1 MKLNPLE
8 LDALT
13 EIFNHG
19 VGQAALALSELAG
32 EEVLLSAPKV
42 EELYKRDITDKL
54 DAQGANRI
62 CAVRQGFTGAVNTE
76 ALLMF
81 PVDQSL
87 RLVQMMVGD
96 DFPLDQLSEMEQES
110 LAEIGNILLNSV
122 VSSVAD
128 MLHIEFEG
136 SLPYVELGQVT
147 EMLHSGSGSGTDDL
161 ILSLQINF
169 EIATRQIQGYLVFL
183 LDVASGDIL
192 QEKIADFIES
202 LS

>member
-1 MKLNPLE
+1 MKLTALQ
-8 LDALT
+8 LDALA

-32 EEVLLSAPKV
+32 EEVQLSAPQV
-42 EELYKRDITDKL
+42 EELSRLQITEKL
-54 DAQGANRI
+54 NAQGADRI
-62 CAVRQGFTGAVNTE
+62 CAVRQGFSGAINTE

-87 RLVQMMVGD
+87 HLVQMMVGN
-96 DFPLDQLSEMEQES
+96 DFPLAQLGEMEQES

-128 MLHIEFEG
+128 MLDIEFEG
-136 SLPYVELGQVT
+136 TLPQVELGQVA
-147 EMLHSGSGSGTDDL
+147 EVLHASESSGEL

-169 EIATRQIQGYLVFL
+169 KIASRQIQGYLVFL
-183 LDVASGDIL
+183 LDVTSSEML
-192 QEKIADFIES
+192 EKKISAFLGS
-202 LS
+202 LP

>member
-1 MKLNPLE
+1 MKLTALQ
-8 LDALT
+8 LDALA

-32 EEVLLSAPKV
+32 EEVQLSAPKV
-42 EELYKRDITDKL
+42 EELSRSQITSRL
-54 DAQGANRI
+54 NGQGADRI
-62 CAVRQGFTGAVNTE
+62 CAVRQGFSGDINTE

-87 RLVQMMVGD
+87 QLVQLMVGD
-96 DFPLDQLSEMEQES
+96 DFPLAQLSEMEQES

-128 MLHIEFEG
+128 MLDIQFEG
-136 SLPYVELGQVT
+136 TLPHVELGQVSDV
-147 EMLHSGSGSGTDDL
+147 LHGSDSLEDL

-169 EIATRQIQGYLVFL
+169 KIASRQIQGYLVFL
-183 LDVASGDIL
+183 LDVASGDTL
-192 QEKIADFIES
+192 EKKISAFLGN

>member
-1 MKLNPLE
+1 MTLNPLQ

-19 VGQAALALSELAG
+19 VGLAANALSELAG
-32 EEVLLSAPKV
+32 EEVQLSVPKI
-42 EELYKRDITDKL
+42 EELSKREISDKL

-62 CAVRQGFTGAVNTE
+62 CAVRQGFSGVLNTE

-87 RLVQMMVGD
+87 QLVQLMVGNE
-96 DFPLDQLSEMEQES
+96 FPLEQLSEMEQES

-136 SLPYVELGQVT
+136 TLPQVELGQVA
-147 EMLHSGSGSGTDDL
+147 EVLNSGHGVEDL

-169 EIATRQIQGYLVFL
+169 SIASRQIQGYLVFL
-183 LDVASGDIL
+183 LDVASSDVL
-192 QEKIADFIES
+192 ERKLSAFIEQ
-202 LS
+202 LP

>member
-1 MKLNPLE
+1 MKITALQ
-8 LDALT
+8 LDALA

-32 EEVLLSAPKV
+32 EEVQLSAPQV
-42 EELYKRDITDKL
+42 EELSRLQITEKL
-54 DAQGANRI
+54 NAQGADRI
-62 CAVRQGFTGAVNTE
+62 CAVRQGFSGAINTE

-87 RLVQMMVGD
+87 HLVQMMVGN
-96 DFPLDQLSEMEQES
+96 DFPLAQLGEMEQES

-128 MLHIEFEG
+128 MLDIEFEG
-136 SLPYVELGQVT
+136 TLPQVELGQVAEVLHAT
-147 EMLHSGSGSGTDDL
+147 ESLGEL

-169 EIATRQIQGYLVFL
+169 KIASRQIQGYLVFL
-183 LDVASGDIL
+183 LDVTSSAML
-192 QEKIADFIES
+192 EKKISAFLGS
-202 LS
+202 LP

>member
-1 MKLNPLE
+1 MKLNALE

-32 EEVLLSAPKV
+32 EEVLLSVPKV
-42 EELYKRDITDKL
+42 EELSKREITDKL

-62 CAVRQGFTGAVNTE
+62 CAVRQGFSGPVNTE

-87 RLVQMMVGD
+87 RLVQLMVGD
-96 DFPLDQLSEMEQES
+96 DFPLAQLSEMEQES

-136 SLPYVELGQVT
+136 SLPQVELGQVADV
-147 EMLHSGSGSGTDDL
+147 LHAGTGLDDL
-161 ILSLQINF
+161 VLSLQINF
-169 EIATRQIQGYLVFL
+169 EIASRQIQGYLVFL
-183 LDVASGDIL
+183 LDVASSDAL
-192 QEKIADFIES
+192 EKKLAAFIES

>member
-1 MKLNPLE
+1 MKLNALE

-32 EEVLLSAPKV
+32 EQVMLSVPKV
-42 EELYKRDITDKL
+42 EELSKRAITDTL
-54 DAQGANRI
+54 DAQGAHRV

-87 RLVQMMVGD
+87 RLVQLMVGD
-96 DFPLDQLSEMEQES
+96 DFPLAQLSEMEQES

-136 SLPYVELGQVT
+136 SLPHVELGQVADV
-147 EMLHSGSGSGTDDL
+147 LHGGSGLDDL

-183 LDVASGDIL
+183 LDVASSDVL
-192 QEKIADFIES
+192 KKKITAFIES

>member
-8 LDALT
+8 IDALT

-19 VGQAALALSELAG
+19 VGQAAHALSELAG
-32 EEVLLSAPKV
+32 EEVLLSVPKV
-42 EELYKRDITDKL
+42 EELSKREISRKL

-62 CAVRQGFTGAVNTE
+62 CAVRQGFSGVVNTE

-87 RLVQMMVGD
+87 QLVQLMVGD
-96 DFPLDQLSEMEQES
+96 GFPLEQLSEMEQES

-136 SLPYVELGQVT
+136 SLPQVELGPVG
-147 EMLHSGSGSGTDDL
+147 EVLHGGSNLDDL

-169 EIATRQIQGYLVFL
+169 SIASRQIQGYLVFL
-183 LDVASGDIL
+183 LDVASSDML
-192 QEKIADFIES
+192 EKKIAAFIES
-202 LS
+202 LP

>member
-1 MKLNPLE
+1 MKLTALQ
-8 LDALT
+8 LDALA

-32 EEVLLSAPKV
+32 EEVQLSAPQV
-42 EELYKRDITDKL
+42 EELSRRQITEKL
-54 DAQGANRI
+54 NEQGANRI
-62 CAVRQGFTGAVNTE
+62 CAVRQGFSGAINTE

-87 RLVQMMVGD
+87 QLVQLMVGD
-96 DFPLDQLSEMEQES
+96 DFPLAQLSEMEQES

-128 MLHIEFEG
+128 MLNIEFEG
-136 SLPYVELGQVT
+136 TLPQVELGQVADV
-147 EMLHSGSGSGTDDL
+147 LHASESLEDL

-169 EIATRQIQGYLVFL
+169 TIASRQIQGYLVFL
-183 LDVASGDIL
+183 LDVASSDML
-192 QEKIADFIES
+192 EKKISAFLGS
-202 LS
+202 LP

>member
-1 MKLNPLE
+1 MTLNPLQI
-8 LDALT
+8 DALT

-19 VGQAALALSELAG
+19 VGLAAHALSELAG
-32 EEVLLSAPKV
+32 EEVQLSVPKI
-42 EELYKRDITDKL
+42 EELSKREISDKL
-54 DAQGANRI
+54 DAQGADRI
-62 CAVRQGFTGAVNTE
+62 CAVRQGFSGVLNTE

-87 RLVQMMVGD
+87 QLVQLMVGNE
-96 DFPLDQLSEMEQES
+96 FPLEQLSEMEQES

-136 SLPYVELGQVT
+136 TLPQVELGQVD
-147 EMLHSGSGSGTDDL
+147 EVLHSDDGVDDL

-169 EIATRQIQGYLVFL
+169 AIASRQIQGYLVFL
-183 LDVASGDIL
+183 LDVASSDVL
-192 QEKIADFIES
+192 EKKLSAFIES
-202 LS
+202 LP

>member
-1 MKLNPLE
+1 MKLNALE

-32 EEVLLSAPKV
+32 EEVLLSVPKV
-42 EELYKRDITDKL
+42 EELSKRAITDKL
-54 DAQGANRI
+54 DAHGANRI
-62 CAVRQGFTGAVNTE
+62 CAVRQGFTGVVNTE

-96 DFPLDQLSEMEQES
+96 DFPLAQLSEMEQES

-128 MLHIEFEG
+128 MLQIEFEG
-136 SLPYVELGQVT
+136 SLPHVELGQVADV
-147 EMLHSGSGSGTDDL
+147 LHGGSGLDDL
-161 ILSLQINF
+161 IISLQINF
-169 EIATRQIQGYLVFL
+169 EISTRQIQGYLVFL
-183 LDVASGDIL
+183 LDVASSDML
-192 QEKIADFIES
+192 EKKIAAFIES

>member
-1 MKLNPLE
+1 MKLTALQ
-8 LDALT
+8 LDALA

-32 EEVLLSAPKV
+32 EEVQLSAPRV
-42 EELYKRDITDKL
+42 EELSRLQITEKL
-54 DAQGANRI
+54 NAQGANRI
-62 CAVRQGFTGAVNTE
+62 CAVRQGFSGAINTE

-81 PVDQSL
+81 PVEQSL
-87 RLVQMMVGD
+87 HLVQLMVGD
-96 DFPLDQLSEMEQES
+96 DFPLAQLSEMEQES

-128 MLHIEFEG
+128 MLDIEFEG
-136 SLPYVELGQVT
+136 TLPQVELGQVAEVLHAT
-147 EMLHSGSGSGTDDL
+147 ESLEDL

-169 EIATRQIQGYLVFL
+169 KIASRQIQGYLVFL
-183 LDVASGDIL
+183 LDVTSSDML
-192 QEKIADFIES
+192 EKKISAFLGS

>member
-1 MKLNPLE
+1 MKLNALQ
-8 LDALT
+8 LDALA

-32 EEVLLSAPKV
+32 EEVQLSSPRV
-42 EELYKRDITDKL
+42 EEMSRSEIADKL
-54 DAQGANRI
+54 NQQGADRI
-62 CAVRQGFTGAVNTE
+62 CAVRQGFSGDINTE

-87 RLVQMMVGD
+87 QLVQLMVGD
-96 DFPLDQLSEMEQES
+96 DFPLAQLSEMEQES

-128 MLHIEFEG
+128 MLSIEFEG
-136 SLPYVELGQVT
+136 SLPYVELGKVL
-147 EMLHSGSGSGTDDL
+147 EVLHTNESLEDL

-169 EIATRQIQGYLVFL
+169 KIASRQIQGYLVFL
-183 LDVASGDIL
+183 LGVASSDML
-192 QEKIADFIES
+192 EKKITAFLGS
-202 LS
+202 LT